1 MFPLARLEQPHRMPL
16 HSDGEALTGFEP
28 LSRSLLSVTR
38 SEIVYWSC
46 KRLTIILISSMNDKL
61 LFIVSLLVFFLFFNN
76 KWTTGHGTSLKV
88 QIIDKK
94 QLSVTHIDLLSHF
107 CSLSRDSPTALAQ
120 MIFQQNSSF
129 LFF

>member
-46 KRLTIILISSMNDKL
+46 KHLKFILVLSYNGEL
-61 LFIVSLLVFFLFFNN
+61 LFIMSLLLSFLFF
-76 KWTTGHGTSLKV
+76 TTGHCTSLKV
-88 QIIDKK
+88 QIMDKK
-94 QLSVTHIDLLSHF
+94 TVF
-107 CSLSRDSPTALAQ
+107 GYAYKFAK
-120 MIFQQNSSF
+120 SF
-129 LFF
+129 L